1 MPFRVVL
8 LISTLIAPQTLF
20 KVLALIMNDIS
31 IGKKRS
37 FLLLLVLEGSVTVVC
52 CVDLMLML
60 ILMLIHVYRRLL
72 KVFLTESGTEL

>member
-1 MPFRVVL
+1 MPFRVLL

>member
-1 MPFRVVL
+1 MPFRVLL

-52 CVDLMLML
+52 CVDLML
-60 ILMLIHVYRRLL
+60 I
-72 KVFLTESGTEL
+72 